1 MFNSIIEETQPPG
14 WAKKR
19 QAILKTLE
27 EKLGAPVAT
36 YIASPLH
43 PVSSLMPQDVPLF
56 LDMLNV
62 ARKRGK
68 KVYLMV
74 QSPGGDGHTAEKIIQ
89 ICRTAFPEGFSVI
102 VPQSA
107 KSAATMLSLGADR
120 IVMGEASELGP
131 IDPQIQSTGPAGQ
144 PQLIPARAYL
154 SAINIIRDKVKADPA
169 SIQIYFPVLQQLSPQ
184 MIGMCVDL
192 IQFSEDFARRW
203 LPVGAMKGC
212 VQTDVTNT
220 VSQLIAGG
228 RYGLHGSVISR
239 EDATNVLKL
248 NVEFWP
254 PDDDRWALVWE
265 YYLRTLPAFMSN
277 PTIAKLFE
285 TSQTSANM
293 AIQLMQAPAGA
304 GPQPSPSVPVP
315 RGGAP
320 APPAGGPTVAPAP
333 NPRQPP

>member
-1 MFNSIIEETQPPG
+1 MFNSIIEETKPPG

-19 QAILKTLE
+19 QAILKKLE

-43 PVSSLMPQDVPLF
+43 PLSSLIPQDVPLV

-131 IDPQIQSTGPAGQ
+131 IDPQIQSVGPAGQ

-154 SAINIIRDKVKADPA
+154 NAINIIREKVRADPS

-203 LPVGAMKGC
+203 LPVGAMNGRPPA
-212 VQTDVTNT
+212 DVANT
-220 VSQLIAGG
+220 VSQLVAGG
-228 RYGLHGSVISR
+228 RYGLHGSVINR
-239 EDATNVLKL
+239 EDATTALKL
-248 NVEFWP
+248 NVDFWP
-254 PDDDRWALVWE
+254 HDDERWSLVWE
-265 YYLRTLPAFMSN
+265 YYLRTIPAFMSN
-277 PTIAKLFE
+277 PAIAKLFE
-285 TSQTSANM
+285 TSETSANM
-293 AIQLMQAPAGA
+293 AVQLMQMPSAGQ
-304 GPQPSPSVPVP
+304 PQPTPPVP
-315 RGGAP
+315 RGGP
-320 APPAGGPTVAPAP
+320 TPPPLGVPPSGSPPGPRTTS
-333 NPRQPP
+333 